1 MGTVSLVLSR
11 SALGFDF
18 SSARGPTN
26 FVGVAEVFDVIAS
39 HAGKRSCNC

>member
-1 MGTVSLVLSR
+1 MGTVSLILSR

-18 SSARGPTN
+18 SYAPGHTN
-26 FVGVAEVFDVIAS
+26 FVGVADVFDVIAS